1 MPRPRGI
8 KKTIDEK
15 IEEKELLIRELSEK
29 LEREKSELKVLL
41 EKQKEQ
47 RTSQILS
54 LMDKNNLSIEDIEE
68 ILLQHFSQ
76 SSTEHKVV
84 EQTVIEIAG

>member
-8 KKTIDEK
+8 KKTIEEK
-15 IEEKELLIRELSEK
+15 IEEKELLISELSEK

-54 LMDKNNLSIEDIEE
+54 LMDKNNLSISDIEE

-76 SSTEHKVV
+76 SNMEQEVV
-84 EQTVIEIAG
+84 GIA

>member
-8 KKTIDEK
+8 KKTIEEK
-15 IEEKELLIRELSEK
+15 IEEKELLISELSEK
-29 LEREKSELKVLL
+29 LEREKTELKILL

-54 LMDKNNLSIEDIEE
+54 LMDKNNLSISDIEE
-68 ILLQHFSQ
+68 ILLQHFSHSNIEQ
-76 SSTEHKVV
+76 EVV
-84 EQTVIEIAG
+84 EIAG

>member
-54 LMDKNNLSIEDIEE
+54 LMDKNNLSISDIEE

-76 SSTEHKVV
+76 SNIEQEVV
-84 EQTVIEIAG
+84 EIAG

>member
-29 LEREKSELKVLL
+29 LEREKSELKALL

-54 LMDKNNLSIEDIEE
+54 LMDKNNLSISDIEE

-76 SSTEHKVV
+76 SNIEQEVV
-84 EQTVIEIAG
+84 EIAG

>member
-15 IEEKELLIRELSEK
+15 IEEKELLISELSEK
-29 LEREKSELKVLL
+29 LEREKSELKILL

-54 LMDKNNLSIEDIEE
+54 LMDKNNLSISDIEE

-76 SSTEHKVV
+76 SNIEQEVV
-84 EQTVIEIAG
+84 EIAG

>member
-54 LMDKNNLSIEDIEE
+54 LMDKNNLSIQDIEE

-76 SSTEHKVV
+76 PNIEQEVV
-84 EQTVIEIAG
+84 EIAG

>member
-8 KKTIDEK
+8 KKTIEEK
-15 IEEKELLIRELSEK
+15 IEEKELLISELSEN

-54 LMDKNNLSIEDIEE
+54 LMDKNNLSISDIEE

-76 SSTEHKVV
+76 SNMEQEVV
-84 EQTVIEIAG
+84 GIA

>member
-15 IEEKELLIRELSEK
+15 IEEKELLISELSEK

-54 LMDKNNLSIEDIEE
+54 LMDKNNLSISDIEE

-76 SSTEHKVV
+76 PSTEQEVV
-84 EQTVIEIAG
+84 EIAG

>member
-1 MPRPRGI
+1 MPRQRGI

-15 IEEKELLIRELSEK
+15 IEEKELLISELSEK
-29 LEREKSELKVLL
+29 LERDKSELKVLL

-54 LMDKNNLSIEDIEE
+54 LMDKNNLSISDIEE

-76 SSTEHKVV
+76 PNMEQEVV
-84 EQTVIEIAG
+84 EIAG

>member
-54 LMDKNNLSIEDIEE
+54 LMDKNNLSISDIEE

-76 SSTEHKVV
+76 QSTEQEIV
-84 EQTVIEIAG
+84 EIAG

>member
-15 IEEKELLIRELSEK
+15 IEEKELLISELSEK
-29 LEREKSELKVLL
+29 LEREKSELKILL

-54 LMDKNNLSIEDIEE
+54 LMDKNNLSIEDIEK

-76 SSTEHKVV
+76 LSTEQEVV
-84 EQTVIEIAG
+84 EIVG

>member
-8 KKTIDEK
+8 KKTIEEK
-15 IEEKELLIRELSEK
+15 IEEKELLISELSEK

-54 LMDKNNLSIEDIEE
+54 LMDKNNLSISDIEE

-76 SSTEHKVV
+76 SNIEQEVV
-84 EQTVIEIAG
+84 EIAG

>member
-8 KKTIDEK
+8 KKTIEEK
-15 IEEKELLIRELSEK
+15 IEEKELLISELSEK

-54 LMDKNNLSIEDIEE
+54 LMDKNNLSISDIEE

-76 SSTEHKVV
+76 SNMEQEVV
-84 EQTVIEIAG
+84 EIAG

>member
-54 LMDKNNLSIEDIEE
+54 LMDKNNLSISDIEE
-68 ILLQHFSQ
+68 ILLQHFSHSNIEQ
-76 SSTEHKVV
+76 EVV
-84 EQTVIEIAG
+84 EIAG

>member
-15 IEEKELLIRELSEK
+15 IEEKELLIHELSEK

-54 LMDKNNLSIEDIEE
+54 LMDKNNLSISDIEE

-76 SSTEHKVV
+76 QSTEQEIV
-84 EQTVIEIAG
+84 EIAG

>member
-8 KKTIDEK
+8 KKTIEEK
-15 IEEKELLIRELSEK
+15 IEEKELLISELSEK

-47 RTSQILS
+47 RISQILS
-54 LMDKNNLSIEDIEE
+54 LMDKNNLSISDIEE

-76 SSTEHKVV
+76 SNMEQEVV
-84 EQTVIEIAG
+84 EIAG

>member
-1 MPRPRGI
+1 MPRPRGV
-8 KKTIDEK
+8 KKTINEK
-15 IEEKELLIRELSEK
+15 IEEKEVIIRELSEK

-47 RTSQILS
+47 QTSQILS
-54 LMDKNNLSIEDIEE
+54 LMDKNNLSIEDIEK

-76 SSTEHKVV
+76 QSTEQEIV
-84 EQTVIEIAG
+84 EIAG

>member
-8 KKTIDEK
+8 KKTINEK
-15 IEEKELLIRELSEK
+15 IEEKELSIRELSEK
-29 LEREKSELKVLL
+29 LEREKSELKILL

-54 LMDKNNLSIEDIEE
+54 LMDKNNLSISDIEE

-76 SSTEHKVV
+76 SNIEQEVV
-84 EQTVIEIAG
+84 EIAG

>member
-8 KKTIDEK
+8 KKTIEEK
-15 IEEKELLIRELSEK
+15 IEEKELLISELSEK

-41 EKQKEQ
+41 EKQKEH
-47 RTSQILS
+47 RISQILS
-54 LMDKNNLSIEDIEE
+54 LMDKNNLSISDIEE

-76 SSTEHKVV
+76 SNMEQEVV
-84 EQTVIEIAG
+84 EIAG

>member
-8 KKTIDEK
+8 KKTIEEK
-15 IEEKELLIRELSEK
+15 IEEKELLISELSEK
-29 LEREKSELKVLL
+29 LEREKSELKILL

-54 LMDKNNLSIEDIEE
+54 LMDKNNLSISDIEE
-68 ILLQHFSQ
+68 ILLQHFSHSNIEQ
-76 SSTEHKVV
+76 EVV
-84 EQTVIEIAG
+84 EIAG

>member
-15 IEEKELLIRELSEK
+15 IEEKELSIRELSEK

-76 SSTEHKVV
+76 PSTEQEVV
-84 EQTVIEIAG
+84 EIAR

>member
-15 IEEKELLIRELSEK
+15 IEEKELLISELSEK

-54 LMDKNNLSIEDIEE
+54 LMDKNNLSISDIEE

-76 SSTEHKVV
+76 SNMEQEVV
-84 EQTVIEIAG
+84 EIAG

>member
-15 IEEKELLIRELSEK
+15 IEEKELLICELSEK

-54 LMDKNNLSIEDIEE
+54 LMDKNNLSISDIEE

-76 SSTEHKVV
+76 SNIEQEVV
-84 EQTVIEIAG
+84 EIAG

>member
-15 IEEKELLIRELSEK
+15 IEEKELLISELSEK

-54 LMDKNNLSIEDIEE
+54 LMDKNNLSISDIEE

-76 SSTEHKVV
+76 SNIEQEVV
-84 EQTVIEIAG
+84 EIAG

>member
-15 IEEKELLIRELSEK
+15 IEEKELLICELSEK

-54 LMDKNNLSIEDIEE
+54 LMDKNNLSISDIEE

-76 SSTEHKVV
+76 PNMEQEVV
-84 EQTVIEIAG
+84 EIAG

>member
-8 KKTIDEK
+8 KKTINEK
-15 IEEKELLIRELSEK
+15 IEEKELSIRELSEK

-47 RTSQILS
+47 QTSQILS
-54 LMDKNNLSIEDIEE
+54 LMDKNNLSIEDIEK

-76 SSTEHKVV
+76 LSTEQEVV
-84 EQTVIEIAG
+84 EIVG